1 MAESTPESPNGTDTD
16 SAEEPDID
24 VEDDTEVDAS
34 DTEAEVPDADGTEVE
49 NADDA
54 ETENDGSDD
63 ESPSDSRPP
72 QSFSAVIKA
81 DRLDQTITTLSVLVD
96 ESRVHLSDLGLRLAA
111 VDPANV
117 AMDETNI
124 TETAFES
131 YQADGGVLGV
141 DLTKLADVVGMADN
155 DDLIQMSL
163 DPETRKLLV
172 EFGGLEYTLA
182 LLDPDTIR
190 QEPDIPDLDLPAR
203 VVLEGRDID
212 RAVRAA
218 DMVSD
223 HVELI
228 IDPDDEAFRVHA
240 EGDTDDV
247 DLELSRD
254 DLIDLEVGAADSLFS
269 LDYLK
274 DLNKAIP
281 KDIEVEILLGEDFPA
296 KFNYEYADGAATVT
310 QMLAPRI
317 QSD

>member
-1 MAESTPESPNGTDTD
+1 MAESTPESPDGTETDPAEELDVDTDTEAD
-16 SAEEPDID
+16 APDAEAEEPDAEGAE
-24 VEDDTEVDAS
+24 VE
-34 DTEAEVPDADGTEVE
+34 EAEA
-49 NADDA
+49 A
-54 ETENDGSDD
+54 ETDTDGGDE
-63 ESPSDSRPP
+63 ESPSDSTPP
-72 QSFSAVIKA
+72 QAFSAIIEA
-81 DRLDQTITTLSVLVD
+81 DRLDQTINTLNVIVD
-96 ESRVHLSDLGLRLAA
+96 ESRIHLNELGLRLAA

-117 AMDETNI
+117 AMDETNV
-124 TETAFES
+124 TEDAFES

-141 DLTKLADVVGMADN
+141 DLSKLADVVSMADK
-155 DDLIQMSL
+155 DDLIQMAL
-163 DPETRKLLV
+163 DPETRKLLI

-182 LLDPDTIR
+182 LIDPDSIR

-203 VVLEGRDID
+203 VVLEGSDID

-228 IDPDDEAFRVHA
+228 VDANDEIFRVHA

-247 DLELSRD
+247 DLELGRD
-254 DLIDLEVGAADSLFS
+254 DLIDLEAGAADSLFS

-281 KDIEVEILLGEDFPA
+281 KDAEVEILLGEDFPA
-296 KFNYEYADGAATVT
+296 KFKYEYADGAATVT

>member
-1 MAESTPESPNGTDTD
+1 MAESTPESPDSTDTD
-16 SAEEPDID
+16 PAEEPDVD
-24 VEDDTEVDAS
+24 PDSEADAPDTEVES
-34 DTEAEVPDADGTEVE
+34 PDADGAEVE
-49 NADDA
+49 DADA
-54 ETENDGSDD
+54 EEPDSDGGD
-63 ESPSDSRPP
+63 EETSSDSRPP
-72 QSFSAVIKA
+72 QAFSAIIEA

-96 ESRVHLSDLGLRLAA
+96 ESRIHLNDLGLRLAA

-117 AMDETNI
+117 AMDETNV

-141 DLTKLADVVGMADN
+141 DLTKLTDVVSMADN

-163 DPETRKLLV
+163 DPETRKLHV

-182 LLDPDTIR
+182 LIDPDSIR

-203 VVLEGRDID
+203 VVLEGNDID

-223 HVELI
+223 HIELI
-228 IDPDDEAFRVHA
+228 VDTDDEVFRVHA

-247 DLELSRD
+247 DLELGRD
-254 DLIDLEVGAADSLFS
+254 DLIDLKAGAADSLLS

-281 KDIEVEILLGEDFPA
+281 KDAEVEIRLGEDFPA
-296 KFNYEYADGAATVT
+296 KFKYEYADGAGTVT

>member
-1 MAESTPESPNGTDTD
+1 MAESTPESPDSTDTD
-16 SAEEPDID
+16 PAEEPDVD
-24 VEDDTEVDAS
+24 ADTEADAP
-34 DTEAEVPDADGTEVE
+34 DTEAEAPDADEAEVE
-49 NADDA
+49 ESDAA
-54 ETENDGSDD
+54 ETDSDGGD
-63 ESPSDSRPP
+63 EESSSDSRLP
-72 QSFSAVIKA
+72 QAFSAIIEA
-81 DRLDQTITTLSVLVD
+81 DPLDQTIATLSVLVD
-96 ESRVHLSDLGLRLAA
+96 ESRIHLNELGLRLAA

-117 AMDETNI
+117 AMDETNV

-141 DLTKLADVVGMADN
+141 DLTKLADVVSMADN

-163 DPETRKLLV
+163 DPETRKLLI
-172 EFGGLEYTLA
+172 EFSDLEYTLA
-182 LLDPDTIR
+182 LIDPDSIR
-190 QEPDIPDLDLPAR
+190 QEPDIPDLDLSAR

-228 IDPDDEAFRVHA
+228 VDTDDEVFRVHA

-247 DLELSRD
+247 DLELGRD
-254 DLIDLEVGAADSLFS
+254 DLIDLEAGAADSLFS

-281 KDIEVEILLGEDFPA
+281 KDAEVEILLGEDFPA
-296 KFNYEYADGAATVT
+296 KFKYEYADGAATVT